1 VVRTP
6 PFSQALPRVQAS
18 HAPAPT
24 YPSSNRGRSNLQ
36 SSLAKKL
43 VGLYRGMDTE
53 GVLFKAGAA
62 PPEEMLA

>member
-1 VVRTP
+1 
-6 PFSQALPRVQAS
+6 VQAS

-24 YPSSNRGRSNLQ
+24 YPSCNRGRSNLQ